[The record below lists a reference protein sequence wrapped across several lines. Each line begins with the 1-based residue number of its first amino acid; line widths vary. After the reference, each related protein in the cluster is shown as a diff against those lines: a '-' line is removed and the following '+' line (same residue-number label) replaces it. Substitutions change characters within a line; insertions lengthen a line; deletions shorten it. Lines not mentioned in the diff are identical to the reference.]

1 MLCCFQQIWRGASAM
16 RLGMPAKSGENIRE
30 INVLIALEG
39 GDNGDP
45 TLIRT
50 TMRDAR
56 KTKTERT
63 RVEKVLRKTRVQQ
76 EYRMAIQG
84 TGSREGCFFVA
95 ERREDGV
102 VSLRPKIN

>member
-1 MLCCFQQIWRGASAM
+1 M

-45 TLIRT
+45 TLICT
-50 TMRDAR
+50 TMR

-76 EYRMAIQG
+76 EFRMAIQG
-84 TGSREGCFFVA
+84 TESREGCFFVA